1 VEDSNPILIV
11 SDSLEPG
18 ERGAYAVACDRT
30 SAAELLEQRR
40 FGAICLDRSSPAAA
54 LSDALWL
61 RKRRNRL
68 PVLALVDGEEV
79 RGAAELLGSGVEE
92 LVVRGP
98 APAESVAA
106 RVAALRARRPGAL
119 RARAAEHVVA
129 RAPAMRRVLD
139 LVARAQRS
147 GAAVL
152 LQGETGTGKE
162 VLARVVHAGGERAEG
177 PFVAINCGAFPETL
191 LESELFGAERGA
203 YTGATRSRGGCF
215 EQAHGGTL
223 FLDEIGE
230 TSLAFQVKLL
240 RALQEGVVRPL
251 GSTRELRVD
260 VRVISATNRDLAQCV
275 EAGSFRR
282 DLFYRLNVLAI
293 TLPPLRARTED
304 VVPLVRAALAKR
316 GAEGAPQQIADD
328 AARLLETYDWPGN
341 VRELEN
347 EVARVVASAAG
358 TPELTASML
367 SPQIRGARPGS
378 GIDDG
383 AQDLRRTMARFEAWV
398 LRRALEQHAGRRIA
412 TARALGI
419 TREALYKKLKRY
431 GMQ

>member
-1 VEDSNPILIV
+1 MEDADKILIV
-11 SDSLEPG
+11 SDSLEPV
-18 ERGAYAVACDRT
+18 EQGAYAVARDR
-30 SAAELLEQRR
+30 SRAAELLEQRS
-40 FGAICLDRSSPAAA
+40 FGAICLDRSSPDAT

-68 PVLALVDGEEV
+68 PVLALVDGAEV
-79 RGAAELLGSGVEE
+79 RAAAELLDSGIEE
-92 LVVRGP
+92 LVVRD
-98 APAESVAA
+98 ADPAESLVA
-106 RVAALRARRPGAL
+106 RVEALRARLQPAARP
-119 RARAAEHVVA
+119 RAAEHVIA
-129 RAPAMRRVLD
+129 RAPAMRRALE

-147 GAAVL
+147 SAAVL

-162 VLARVVHAGGERAEG
+162 VLARVVHCGGARAGG
-177 PFVAINCGAFPETL
+177 PFVAINCAAFPETL

-203 YTGATRSRGGCF
+203 YTGATRTRSGCF

-230 TSLAFQVKLL
+230 TSLGFQVKLL

-282 DLFYRLNVLAI
+282 DLYYRLNVFPI
-293 TLPPLRARTED
+293 TVPPLRARVED
-304 VVPLVRAALAKR
+304 VVPLVSAALAQR
-316 GAEGAPQQIADD
+316 AGEGAPRSVASD
-328 AARLLETYDWPGN
+328 AARLLETYEWPGN

-347 EVARVVASAAG
+347 EVARVAASAAG
-358 TPELTASML
+358 APELTASML
-367 SPQIRGARPGS
+367 SAQIRGAHPSLPPDRVAEG
-378 GIDDG
+378 
-383 AQDLRRTMARFEAWV
+383 LRQTMARFEAWV

-419 TREALYKKLKRY
+419 TREALYKKLRRH

>member
-1 VEDSNPILIV
+1 MEDANAILIV

-18 ERGAYAVACDRT
+18 ERGGVSVARDRERAV
-30 SAAELLEQRR
+30 ELLEQRR
-40 FGAICLDRSSPAAA
+40 FGAICLDRSSRHAA

-68 PVLALVDGEEV
+68 PVLALVERDEV
-79 RGAAELLGSGVEE
+79 RDAAELLGSGVSE
-92 LVVRGP
+92 LVVRSGI
-98 APAESVAA
+98 ATEGLAA
-106 RVAALRARRPGAL
+106 RVASL
-119 RARAAEHVVA
+119 RARARKPLAVRAAERVIA
-129 RAPAMRRVLD
+129 RAPAMLRTLE

-147 GAAVL
+147 SAAVL

-162 VLARVVHAGGERAEG
+162 VLARVIHAGGERSSG
-177 PFVAINCGAFPETL
+177 PFVAINCAAFPETL

-203 YTGATRSRGGCF
+203 YTGATRTRSGCF

-230 TSLAFQVKLL
+230 TSLGFQVKLL

-251 GSTRELRVD
+251 GSARELRVD
-260 VRVISATNRDLAQCV
+260 VRIVSATNRDLAQCV
-275 EAGSFRR
+275 DGGAFRR
-282 DLFYRLNVLAI
+282 DLYYRLNVLPI
-293 TLPPLRARTED
+293 GVPPLRARVED
-304 VVPLVRAALAKR
+304 IVPLVRSALAQR
-316 GAEGAPQQIADD
+316 AAEGAPQSISDD

-347 EVARVVASAAG
+347 EVARIAAG
-358 TPELTASML
+358 AAGAAELTASLL
-367 SPQIRGARPGS
+367 SQPIRGARPS
-378 GIDDG
+378 LPPDG
-383 AQDLRRTMARFEAWV
+383 AAEDLRQTMARFEAWV
-398 LRRALEQHAGRRIA
+398 LRRALDQHGGRRIA

-419 TREALYKKLKRY
+419 TREALYKKLRRH